1 MTKIR
6 GADSPAR
13 GKFNVLLDYDG
24 DVVVRYVYDAW
35 GNHAVLGTDGND
47 ITDPNNIG
55 ILNPFRYRGYYYDT
69 ETGLYY
75 LKTRYY
81 DPEVGRFITIDG
93 VSYLDPET
101 INGLNLYA
109 YCGNNPVMNVD
120 PTGEIFFLFAL
131 LIGVVA
137 GALVGGAVGG
147 ISAAIK
153 GQSFW
158 GGFLSG
164 ALVGGA
170 IGGALVLGG
179 ATMLA
184 ITGKAIAGF
193 VVASTVTAKLGL
205 VGGTLIGSFIA
216 SAGAGMGAY
225 AINENMNGR
234 KIQWPEM
241 IRQGLMT
248 GLKGI
253 ISFCTGM
260 ILAATG
266 SFNYLIKGFTQT
278 FLDKIQSTIVRSIV
292 STLLQMPWRMSLR

>member
-1 MTKIR
+1 MYT
-6 GADSPAR
+6 
-13 GKFNVLLDYDG
+13 
-24 DVVVRYVYDAW
+24 
-35 GNHAVLGTDGND
+35 
-47 ITDPNNIG
+47 
-55 ILNPFRYRGYYYDT
+55 
-69 ETGLYY
+69 
-75 LKTRYY
+75 
-81 DPEVGRFITIDG
+81 
-93 VSYLDPET
+93 
-101 INGLNLYA
+101 
-109 YCGNNPVMNVD
+109 D
-120 PTGEIFFLFAL
+120 PTGTFFLMAL
-131 LIGVVA
+131 LIGLIS
-137 GALVGGAVGG
+137 GAVIGGAVGG
-147 ISAAIK
+147 VSAAIK

-158 GGFLSG
+158 GGVLSG
-164 ALVGGA
+164 ALVGGVL
-170 IGGALVLGG
+170 GGALVLGG
-179 ATMLA
+179 ATMLT

-248 GLKGI
+248 GLKGV

-278 FLDKIQSTIVRSIV
+278 FLDKIKSIIVRSIV
-292 STLLQMPWRMSLR
+292 SILLQMPWRMSLR

>member
-1 MTKIR
+1 M
-6 GADSPAR
+6 
-13 GKFNVLLDYDG
+13 
-24 DVVVRYVYDAW
+24 VRYVYDAW

-47 ITDPNNIG
+47 ISDANHIG
-55 ILNPFRYRGYYYDT
+55 ILNPFRYRGYFYDE

-75 LKTRYY
+75 LKSRYY

>member
-1 MTKIR
+1 M
-6 GADSPAR
+6 
-13 GKFNVLLDYDG
+13 
-24 DVVVRYVYDAW
+24 
-35 GNHAVLGTDGND
+35 LGTDGND
-47 ITDPNNIG
+47 ISDPNHIG
-55 ILNPFRYRGYYYDT
+55 ILNPFRYRSYFYDE

-81 DPEVGRFITIDG
+81 DPETGRFITIDG
-93 VSYLDPET
+93 IEYLDPET

-131 LIGVVA
+131 LIGVVT
-137 GALVGGAVGG
+137 GALMGGVVGGVSAV
-147 ISAAIK
+147 IK
-153 GQSFW
+153 GQNFW

-164 ALVGGA
+164 ALVGGVL
-170 IGGALVLGG
+170 GGVLILGG

-205 VGGTLIGSFIA
+205 IGGTLVGSFIA

-225 AINENMNGR
+225 AVNESMNGR

-253 ISFCTGM
+253 VAFGTG
-260 ILAATG
+260 IVLAATG
-266 SFNYLIKGFTQT
+266 SFNYLIRGFTQT
-278 FLDKIQSTIVRSIV
+278 LSDKIQSTIIRSIV
-292 STLLQMPWRMSLR
+292 STLLQIPWRISLG

>member
-1 MTKIR
+1 MSKI
-6 GADSPAR
+6 GEVDSPAR
-13 GKFNVLLDYDG
+13 GKFNVLLDNG
-24 DVVVRYVYDAW
+24 RNVVVRYVYDAW

-47 ITDPNNIG
+47 ISDANHIG
-55 ILNPFRYRGYYYDT
+55 ILNPFRYRGYFYDE

-75 LKTRYY
+75 LKSRYY

>member
-1 MTKIR
+1 MSKI
-6 GADSPAR
+6 GEVDSPAR
-13 GKFNVLLDYDG
+13 GKLNVLLDNG
-24 DVVVRYVYDAW
+24 RNVVVRYVYDAW

-47 ITDPNNIG
+47 ISDANHIG
-55 ILNPFRYRGYYYDT
+55 ILNPFRYRGYFYDE

-75 LKTRYY
+75 LKSRYY

>member
-1 MTKIR
+1 MTKI
-6 GADSPAR
+6 GEVDSPAR
-13 GKFNVLLDYDG
+13 GKFNVLLDSNG
-24 DVVVRYVYDAW
+24 NVVVRYVYDAW

-47 ITDPNNIG
+47 ISDANHIG
-55 ILNPFRYRGYYYDT
+55 ILNPFRYRGYFYDE

-75 LKTRYY
+75 LKSRYY